1 MLEIHNY
8 KCSCCNKEYKK
19 TDIEHIELSIFDKPV
34 FKIVCSN
41 CNNTDI
47 ITIKRKYKDTLEVDK
62 TVTKRQIKEYYEY
75 VILKQIDEA
84 KKESYKRMLQDK
96 YDKYKMALNNV

>member
-8 KCSCCNKEYKK
+8 KCNCCDKAYKK
-19 TDIEHIELSIFDKPV
+19 IDIEHIELSIFNKPV

-41 CNNTDI
+41 CNNIDV

-62 TVTKRQIKEYYEY
+62 TVTKRQIKEYYEK
-75 VILKQIDEA
+75 VILNKIDEA
-84 KKESYKRMLQDK
+84 EKESYKKILQEK
-96 YDKYKMALNNV
+96 YDKYKTALNSI